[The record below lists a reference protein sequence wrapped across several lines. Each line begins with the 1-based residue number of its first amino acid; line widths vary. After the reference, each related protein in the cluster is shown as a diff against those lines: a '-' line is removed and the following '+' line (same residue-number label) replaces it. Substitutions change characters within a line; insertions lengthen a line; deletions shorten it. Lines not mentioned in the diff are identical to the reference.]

1 MKIGF
6 LSVCLADRDF
16 DECVL
21 WGSQNGFD
29 TIEVACW
36 PKEYEKRR
44 YAGVT
49 HIDVER
55 LDEKALKDIRHT
67 LISNNMQI
75 SALAYYPNYLDPDKK
90 KRDFYIA
97 HLKKAISAASRLG
110 IDIVGTFVGR
120 DKDRDDDYNL
130 GLYKEIFT
138 DIVRFAEKKNVKI
151 AIENCPMLWQDRW
164 PGGHNIARSPEI
176 WERMFDLVQSDN
188 IGLNLDPSHLLWQ
201 FIDYVKAVY
210 SFKDKIF
217 HTHAKDTKMLPEI
230 LAKTGIYGFG
240 FYEDKIAGMGDID
253 WKKYL
258 RALYEIGYEGS
269 VSIEHEDRDWEK
281 NEEDILQGVL
291 LAKKL
296 ISLYMA

>member
-6 LSVCLADRDF
+6 LSVCLANRDF

-21 WGSQNGFD
+21 WGAQSGFD

-49 HIDVER
+49 HIDVDR
-55 LDEKALKDIRHT
+55 LDEKAVAHINNT
-67 LISNNMQI
+67 LSSNSMQI
-75 SALAYYPNYLDPDKK
+75 SALAYYPNYLDPDKGK
-90 KRDFYIA
+90 KDFYIN
-97 HLKKAISAASRLG
+97 HLKKTILAASKLG
-110 IDIVGTFVGR
+110 VNIVGTFVGR
-120 DKDRDDDYNL
+120 DKDKDDDYNL
-130 GLYKEIFT
+130 GLYKDIFT
-138 DIVRFAEKKNVKI
+138 DIVKFAEKNHVKI
-151 AIENCPMLWQDRW
+151 AIENCPMLWSDRW

-176 WERMFDLVQSDN
+176 WDRMFDLIQSDN
-188 IGLNLDPSHLLWQ
+188 IGLNLDPSHLIWQ
-201 FIDYVKAVY
+201 FIDYVQAVY

-217 HTHAKDTKMLPEI
+217 HTHAKDTKMLPEK
-230 LAKTGIYGFG
+230 LANKGIYGFE

-258 RALYEIGYEGS
+258 RALYEIGYKGA
-269 VSIEHEDRDWEK
+269 VSIEHEDRGWEK
-281 NEEDILQGVL
+281 NEENVKEGVL

-296 ISLYMA
+296 ISVYIS